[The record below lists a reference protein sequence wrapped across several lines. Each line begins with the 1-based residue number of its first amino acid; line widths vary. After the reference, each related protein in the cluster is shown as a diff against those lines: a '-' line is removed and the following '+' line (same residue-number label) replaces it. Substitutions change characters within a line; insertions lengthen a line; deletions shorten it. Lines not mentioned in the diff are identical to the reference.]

1 MSDLSPKLHAIDV
14 WGDFACFSQP
24 ATKVERWSYPLPTP
38 SAARGI
44 FDAIYFHRPQFRWE
58 VVRIEMLNPPRYLA
72 LRRNEV
78 KETVNTNA
86 VFDWM
91 AGAAEPKPIV
101 ADADKSMTGSD
112 ERGRTQR
119 QTMALVD
126 VRYRL
131 SARIRPWPDHQA
143 RQREFDDQF
152 ERRLKSGK
160 CFQQPFLG
168 CREFVAFFGHPDPS
182 VQPISLDQD
191 LGFMPYDIF
200 DLSRLNDSHARPSI
214 SVFHAEVRGGV
225 LDVPPYDDPKV
236 LKPGR

>member
-1 MSDLSPKLHAIDV
+1 MSVSPSKLHTIEV
-14 WGDFACFSQP
+14 WGDLACFSQP
-24 ATKVERWSYPLPTP
+24 ALKVERWSYPLPTP

-44 FDAIYFHRPQFRWE
+44 FDSIYFHNPQFQWE
-58 VVRIEMLNPPRYLA
+58 IAKIEILKPQRYLA

-78 KETVNTNA
+78 KETINTKEVA
-86 VFDWM
+86 SWM
-91 AGAAEPKPIV
+91 AGAAEPRPIL

-131 SARIRPWPDHQA
+131 SARIRPWPDHQT

-152 ERRLKSGK
+152 ERRLRSGK
-160 CFQQPFLG
+160 CFQQPYLG
-168 CREFVAFFGHPDPS
+168 CREFVAFFGAADS
-182 VQPISLDQD
+182 DARPIEHDQD
-191 LGFMPYDIF
+191 LGFMVYDVF
-200 DLSRLNDSHARPSI
+200 DLSRINESQSRPFI
-214 SVFHAEVRGGV
+214 SVFHAKVRGGV
-225 LDVPPYDDPKV
+225 LEVPPYGDPRV

>member
-1 MSDLSPKLHAIDV
+1 MDDLPPKLHTIEV

-24 ATKVERWSYPLPTP
+24 AMKVERWSYPLPTP

-58 VVRIEMLNPPRYLA
+58 VIRIEMLKPPRYLA

-86 VFDWM
+86 VFNWM
-91 AGAAEPKPIV
+91 AGAAEPKPIL

-160 CFQQPFLG
+160 CFQQPYLG
-168 CREFVAFFGHPDPS
+168 CREFVAFFGPADPA
-182 VQPISLDQD
+182 VQPISHDQD
-191 LGFMPYDIF
+191 LGFIPYDIF

-214 SVFHAEVRGGV
+214 SVFRAEVRGGV

>member
-1 MSDLSPKLHAIDV
+1 MNDSEPKLHTIDV
-14 WGDFACFSQP
+14 WGDLACFSQP
-24 ATKVERWSYPLPTP
+24 TLKVERFSWPTPTP
-38 SAARGI
+38 SAAQGI
-44 FDAIYFHRPQFRWE
+44 FDSIYFHRPQFRWE
-58 VVRIEMLNPPRYLA
+58 VTRIEMLKLPRYLA

-78 KETVNTNA
+78 KETVNTNE
-86 VFDWM
+86 VYDWM
-91 AGAAEPKPIV
+91 AGDVAPRPIL

-160 CFQQPFLG
+160 CFQQPYFG
-168 CREFVAFFGHPDPS
+168 CREFVAFFGAVEPGIR
-182 VQPISLDQD
+182 PIAHDQD
-191 LGFMPYDIF
+191 LGYMVYDVF
-200 DLSRLNDSHARPSI
+200 DLSRANDSHAQPFI
-214 SVFHAEVRGGV
+214 SVFHAKIQNGV
-225 LDVPPYDDPKV
+225 LDVPPYDDSRV